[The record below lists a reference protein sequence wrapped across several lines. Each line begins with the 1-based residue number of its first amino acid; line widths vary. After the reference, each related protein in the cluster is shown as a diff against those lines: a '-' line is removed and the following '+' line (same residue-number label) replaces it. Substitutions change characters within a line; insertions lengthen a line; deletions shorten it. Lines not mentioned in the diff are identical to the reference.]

1 MPSQDKQWMVN
12 YNGYRFTMMHPVTPT
27 EDDARWAYENYVL
40 GDSSVEQTGTFVPD
54 TAITLPTIDFGYIET
69 DLERAQRNAIET
81 GSTQPDI
88 DYRDA
93 TFMGRFWDSAAASFI
108 PFGQYA
114 PKVAPADESSEL
126 WAEALGGLVGAVPS
140 FILASA
146 ITGGVGG
153 IPAAAAK
160 GPKVISAYRKLR
172 KSLDLAKKATKAG
185 KTAEAAKFE
194 AAAANIIKKNS
205 GLFTEAVVSKSMP
218 FTTGALGA
226 IRPYRNT
233 ILKIAERNPKL
244 ARSLNLF
251 SNNVVAFNLYGQ
263 TRFPINQ
270 IEGRLNSLGA
280 DTAAGLVFSVAG
292 LPTMVGATSKGIKY
306 AVEPAML
313 VGAGMYSDLMQTDM
327 TMEERVIHGLSLG
340 MFHYARQGLSKAN
353 IKQKL
358 ETAIRTTV
366 PGIGEGN
373 IKNII
378 ESKGV
383 DNVWTAITDHLSKNK
398 SDMFFYE
405 KKKPQN
411 NVRIVNVRENTKLTT
426 PRHELIYENIVDG
439 TSNRMVG
446 KDRADVL
453 RKFTDKFELN
463 SPKTEAARVVGRALD
478 TVEKQL
484 VSSLRVNKKFLRDSI
499 GADRRHTVKDI

>member
-1 MPSQDKQWMVN
+1 
-12 YNGYRFTMMHPVTPT
+12 
-27 EDDARWAYENYVL
+27 
-40 GDSSVEQTGTFVPD
+40 
-54 TAITLPTIDFGYIET
+54 
-69 DLERAQRNAIET
+69 
-81 GSTQPDI
+81 
-88 DYRDA
+88 
-93 TFMGRFWDSAAASFI
+93 
-108 PFGQYA
+108 
-114 PKVAPADESSEL
+114 
-126 WAEALGGLVGAVPS
+126 
-140 FILASA
+140 
-146 ITGGVGG
+146 
-153 IPAAAAK
+153 
-160 GPKVISAYRKLR
+160 
-172 KSLDLAKKATKAG
+172 
-185 KTAEAAKFE
+185 
-194 AAAANIIKKNS
+194 
-205 GLFTEAVVSKSMP
+205 MP

-484 VSSLRVNKKFLRDSI
+484 VKSLRVNKKFLRDSI
-499 GADRRHTVKDI
+499 GADRRYTVKDIGLEAARAEVKSPLVDSKNKKEVFLNDGKSPEQIEKGDNVKIPFWNEETQSFDYSRAGIGVYVGRLKDFKEGQVGITEGIAPEFKQSNPAGFEI